1 MTRWIGSEVGVRS
14 AMKEYNPHEIEP
26 KWQKRWQDSG
36 IYKADDDSPKPKFY
50 SLVMFPYTSGVI
62 HMGTMRNYAIGDVV
76 ARYWKMRG
84 YNVLN
89 PMGWDAFGLP
99 AETAAITAGTH
110 PRVWTEANIA
120 QMKEH
125 IRKVGICYDWDRE
138 VSTCDPDYYKWTQWI
153 FVKMFEKGLAYRD
166 KALVNWCPD
175 CQTVLANEMV
185 HDGLCWRCD
194 SEVNKRDLVQ
204 WFLKTT
210 AYSEELLADIDTLDD
225 WPERVK
231 IMQRNWIGR
240 SEGVEF
246 DLPLQGGKDNIRV
259 FTSRIDTVF
268 GMTFVVLAPEHPLVE
283 KLTAPEKKAEVAEYV
298 KKARMTKEI
307 DRLSTEV
314 EKTGVFLGSYAMNPM
329 SGLHIPIFIADYVLM
344 GYGTGAI
351 MAVPAHDTRDF
362 AFAKKCDLPIP
373 VVIAPDGWDGQPL
386 DEAYVEEGTMV
397 NSAEFNGLKS
407 VEAMDEIASY
417 MEEKG
422 IGKRTVNYRLRDWLV
437 SRQRYWGVP
446 IPIVHCEKCGMVG
459 VPEDELPVVLP
470 EIEDYVPK
478 GKSPLAAVEDFVT
491 TKCPK
496 CGGPG
501 QRDTDTMETFVDSSW
516 YFFRYA
522 DPKWDD
528 GPFRKEKV
536 DAWLPVDQYI
546 GGIEHAI
553 MHLLYSR
560 FFTKFLS
567 DIGLTDVREPFKR
580 LFTQGM
586 VCKDGGAMSKSRGN
600 IVTVDEVV
608 TTHGAD
614 SGRLYI
620 LFMGPAEVDVEWNER
635 GLVGCR
641 RYLGR
646 LWSLLA
652 EGEVTDDEPP
662 GEEAEELLGKVHRT
676 IRKVAKDIERFHF
689 NTAISAIMELTNEL
703 SAYKMERGADRG
715 FLDAAKVLLVLLA
728 PMAPHI
734 TEELWEHLGGEGS
747 VHEQEWP
754 EWDEELAAEKL
765 VTIAVQVNGKTAD
778 TFEVSAE
785 TVEEDVVKEA
795 LERPKVQK
803 RIGGKAIVKRVYVPG
818 RILNVVT

>member
-1 MTRWIGSEVGVRS
+1 MR
-14 AMKEYNPHEIEP
+14 EYNPHEIES
-26 KWQKRWQDSG
+26 KWQKRWEESG

-50 SLVMFPYTSGVI
+50 SLVMFPYTSGSI

-76 ARYWKMRG
+76 ARYRRMRG

-99 AETAAITAGTH
+99 AETAAITAGIH
-110 PRVWTEANIA
+110 PRVWTEKNIA

-138 VSTCDPDYYKWTQWI
+138 VSTCDPDYYRWTQWI
-153 FVKMFEKGLAYRD
+153 FVKMFEKGLAYRG
-166 KALVNWCPD
+166 KALVNWCPK
-175 CQTVLANEMV
+175 CKSVLAGEEV
-185 HDGLCWRCD
+185 HNGLCWRCD
-194 SEVNKRDLVQ
+194 SEVDKRELVQ

-210 AYSEELLADIDTLDD
+210 AYSEELLADIDALDE

-231 IMQRNWIGR
+231 IMQRNWIGK

-246 DLPLQGGKDNIRV
+246 DLPVKADKENIRV

-268 GMTFVVLAPEHPLVE
+268 GMTFVVLAPEHPLVQ
-283 KLTAPEKKAEVAEYV
+283 KLTVPEKKAEVAEYV
-298 KKARMTKEI
+298 KKARMTRDI
-307 DRLSTEV
+307 DRLSAEE

-344 GYGTGAI
+344 SYGTGSI

-362 AFAKKCDLPIP
+362 DFAKKYDLPIP
-373 VVIAPDGWDGQPL
+373 VVIAPDGWDGKPL
-386 DEAYVEEGTMV
+386 EEAYVDEGTMV

-407 VEAMDEIASY
+407 AEAMEEIASY

-422 IGKRTVNYRLRDWLV
+422 IGRRTVNYRLRDWLI

-446 IPIVHCEKCGMVG
+446 IPVIHCEGCGV
-459 VPEDELPVVLP
+459 VPVPDVDLPVLLP
-470 EIEDYVPK
+470 EITDYRPS
-478 GKSPLAAVEDFVT
+478 GKSPIETSEEFVNTTCPRCGKAARRE
-491 TKCPK
+491 
-496 CGGPG
+496 
-501 QRDTDTMETFVDSSW
+501 TDTMATFVDSSW
-516 YFFRYA
+516 YFLRYA
-522 DPKWDD
+522 DPKWDK
-528 GPFRKEKV
+528 GPFRKEKA
-536 DAWLPVDQYI
+536 DTWLPVDQYI

-567 DIGLTDVREPFKR
+567 DIGLTEVREPFKR

-608 TTHGAD
+608 TSHGAD

-620 LFMGPAEVDVEWNER
+620 LFTGPAAVDVEWNDR

-646 LWSLLA
+646 LWSLVMEEKGGPRELA
-652 EGEVTDDEPP
+652 GEA
-662 GEEAEELLGKVHRT
+662 GEELLGMVHRT
-676 IRKVAKDIERFHF
+676 IKKVTRDIERFHF

-703 SAYKMERGADRG
+703 GGYKMEHGRDRG
-715 FLDAAKVLLVLLA
+715 LVEAVKILLVLLA

-747 VHEQEWP
+747 VHGQEWP
-754 EWDEELAAEKL
+754 EWEEELAAEEV
-765 VTIAVQVNGKTAD
+765 VTIAVQIDGKTVD
-778 TFEVSAE
+778 TFEVLAE
-785 TVEEDVVKEA
+785 APEAEVVKEA

-803 RIGGKAIVKRVYVPG
+803 RVEGKEIVRRVYVPG
-818 RILNVVT
+818 RILNIVT

>member
-1 MTRWIGSEVGVRS
+1 MR
-14 AMKEYNPHEIEP
+14 EYNPHEIES
-26 KWQKRWQDSG
+26 KWQKRWEESG

-50 SLVMFPYTSGVI
+50 SLVMFPYTSGSI

-76 ARYWKMRG
+76 ARYRRMRG

-99 AETAAITAGTH
+99 AETAAITAGIH
-110 PRVWTEANIA
+110 PRVWTEKNIA

-138 VSTCDPDYYKWTQWI
+138 VSTCDPDYYRWTQWI
-153 FVKMFEKGLAYRD
+153 FVKMFEKGLAYRG
-166 KALVNWCPD
+166 KAMVNWCPK
-175 CQTVLANEMV
+175 CKSVLAGEEV
-185 HDGLCWRCD
+185 HNGLCWRCD
-194 SEVNKRDLVQ
+194 SEVDKRELVQ

-210 AYSEELLADIDTLDD
+210 AYSEELLADIDALDE

-231 IMQRNWIGR
+231 IMQRNWIGK

-246 DLPLQGGKDNIRV
+246 DLPVKADKENIRV
-259 FTSRIDTVF
+259 FTSRVDTVF
-268 GMTFVVLAPEHPLVE
+268 GMTFVVLAPEHPLVQ
-283 KLTAPEKKAEVAEYV
+283 KLTVPEKKAEVAEYV
-298 KKARMTKEI
+298 KKARMTRDI
-307 DRLSTEV
+307 DRLSAEE

-344 GYGTGAI
+344 SYGTGSI

-362 AFAKKCDLPIP
+362 DFAKKYDLPIP
-373 VVIAPDGWDGQPL
+373 VVIAPDGWDGKPL
-386 DEAYVEEGTMV
+386 EEAYVDEGTMV

-407 VEAMDEIASY
+407 AEAMEEIASY

-422 IGKRTVNYRLRDWLV
+422 IGRRTVNYRLRDWLI

-446 IPIVHCEKCGMVG
+446 IPVIHCEGCGV
-459 VPEDELPVVLP
+459 VPVPDVDLPVLLP
-470 EIEDYVPK
+470 EITDYRPS
-478 GKSPLAAVEDFVT
+478 GKSPIETSEEFVNTTCPRCGKAARRE
-491 TKCPK
+491 
-496 CGGPG
+496 
-501 QRDTDTMETFVDSSW
+501 TDTMATFVDSSW
-516 YFFRYA
+516 YFLRYA
-522 DPKWDD
+522 DPKWDK
-528 GPFRKEKV
+528 GPFRKEKA
-536 DAWLPVDQYI
+536 DTWLPVDQYI

-567 DIGLTDVREPFKR
+567 DIGLTEVREPFKR

-608 TTHGAD
+608 TSHGAD

-620 LFMGPAEVDVEWNER
+620 LFTGPAAVDVEWNDR

-646 LWSLLA
+646 LWSLVMEEKGGPRELA
-652 EGEVTDDEPP
+652 GEA
-662 GEEAEELLGKVHRT
+662 GEELLGMVHRT
-676 IRKVAKDIERFHF
+676 IKKVTRDIERFHF

-703 SAYKMERGADRG
+703 GGYKMEHGRDRG
-715 FLDAAKVLLVLLA
+715 LVEAVKILLVLLA

-747 VHEQEWP
+747 VHAQEWP
-754 EWDEELAAEKL
+754 EWEEELAAEEV
-765 VTIAVQVNGKTAD
+765 VTIAVQIDGKTVD
-778 TFEVSAE
+778 TFEVLAE
-785 TVEEDVVKEA
+785 APEAEVVKEA

-803 RIGGKAIVKRVYVPG
+803 RVEGKEIVRRVYVPG
-818 RILNVVT
+818 RILNIVT

>member
-1 MTRWIGSEVGVRS
+1 MR
-14 AMKEYNPHEIEP
+14 EYNPHEIES
-26 KWQKRWQDSG
+26 KWQKRWEESG

-50 SLVMFPYTSGVI
+50 SLVMFPYTSGSI

-76 ARYWKMRG
+76 ARYRRMRG

-99 AETAAITAGTH
+99 AETAAITAGIH
-110 PRVWTEANIA
+110 PRVWTEKNIA

-138 VSTCDPDYYKWTQWI
+138 VSTCDPDYYRWTQWI
-153 FVKMFEKGLAYRD
+153 FVKMFEKGLAYRG
-166 KALVNWCPD
+166 KAMVNWCPK
-175 CQTVLANEMV
+175 CKSVLAGEEV
-185 HDGLCWRCD
+185 HNGLCWRCD
-194 SEVNKRDLVQ
+194 SEVDKRELVQ

-210 AYSEELLADIDTLDD
+210 AYSEELLADIDALDE

-231 IMQRNWIGR
+231 IMQRNWIGK

-246 DLPLQGGKDNIRV
+246 DLPVKADKENIRV

-268 GMTFVVLAPEHPLVE
+268 GMTFVVLAPEHPLVQ
-283 KLTAPEKKAEVAEYV
+283 KLTVPEKKAEVAEYV
-298 KKARMTKEI
+298 KKARMTRDI
-307 DRLSTEV
+307 DRLSAEE

-344 GYGTGAI
+344 SYGTGSI

-362 AFAKKCDLPIP
+362 DFAKKYDLPIP
-373 VVIAPDGWDGQPL
+373 VVIAPDGWDGKPL
-386 DEAYVEEGTMV
+386 EEAYVDEGTMV

-407 VEAMDEIASY
+407 AEAMEEIASY

-422 IGKRTVNYRLRDWLV
+422 IGRRTVNYRLRDWLI

-446 IPIVHCEKCGMVG
+446 IPVIHCEGCGV
-459 VPEDELPVVLP
+459 VPVPDVDLPVLLP
-470 EIEDYVPK
+470 EITDYRPS
-478 GKSPLAAVEDFVT
+478 GKSPIETSEEFVNTTCPRCGKAARRE
-491 TKCPK
+491 
-496 CGGPG
+496 
-501 QRDTDTMETFVDSSW
+501 TDTMATFVDSSW
-516 YFFRYA
+516 YFLRYA
-522 DPKWDD
+522 DPKWDK
-528 GPFRKEKV
+528 GPFRKEKA
-536 DAWLPVDQYI
+536 DTWLPVDQYI

-567 DIGLTDVREPFKR
+567 DIGLTEVREPFKR

-608 TTHGAD
+608 TSHGAD

-620 LFMGPAEVDVEWNER
+620 LFTGPAAVDVEWNDR

-646 LWSLLA
+646 LWSLVMEEKGGPRELA
-652 EGEVTDDEPP
+652 GEA
-662 GEEAEELLGKVHRT
+662 GEELLGMVHRT
-676 IRKVAKDIERFHF
+676 IKKVTRDIERFHF

-703 SAYKMERGADRG
+703 GGYKMEHGRDRG
-715 FLDAAKVLLVLLA
+715 LVEAVKILLVLLA

-747 VHEQEWP
+747 VHGQEWP
-754 EWDEELAAEKL
+754 EWEEELAAEEV
-765 VTIAVQVNGKTAD
+765 VTIAVQIDGKTVD
-778 TFEVSAE
+778 TFEVLAE
-785 TVEEDVVKEA
+785 APEAEVVKEA

-803 RIGGKAIVKRVYVPG
+803 RVEGKEIVRRVYVPG
-818 RILNVVT
+818 RILNIVT

>member
-1 MTRWIGSEVGVRS
+1 
-14 AMKEYNPHEIEP
+14 
-26 KWQKRWQDSG
+26 
-36 IYKADDDSPKPKFY
+36 
-50 SLVMFPYTSGVI
+50 
-62 HMGTMRNYAIGDVV
+62 
-76 ARYWKMRG
+76 
-84 YNVLN
+84 
-89 PMGWDAFGLP
+89 MGWDAFGLP
-99 AETAAITAGTH
+99 AETAAITADTH
-110 PRVWTEANIA
+110 PRVWTEKNIA

-138 VSTCDPDYYKWTQWI
+138 VSTCDPDYYRWTQWI
-153 FVKMFEKGLAYRD
+153 FIKMFEKGLAYRG
-166 KALVNWCPD
+166 KASVNWCPE
-175 CQTVLANEMV
+175 CKSVLASEEV
-185 HDGLCWRCD
+185 HNGLCWRCD
-194 SEVNKRDLVQ
+194 SEVDKRELVQ

-210 AYSEELLADIDTLDD
+210 AYSEELLADIDALDE

-246 DLPLQGGKDNIRV
+246 DLPVKGDKENIRV

-268 GMTFVVLAPEHPLVE
+268 GMTFVVLAPEHPLVQ
-283 KLTAPEKKAEVAEYV
+283 KLTVPEKKAEVAEYV
-298 KKARMTKEI
+298 KKARMTKDI
-307 DRLSTEV
+307 DRLSTEE

-362 AFAKKCDLPIP
+362 DFAKKYDLPIP
-373 VVIAPDGWDGQPL
+373 VVVAPDGWDGKPL
-386 DEAYVEEGTMV
+386 EEAYVDEGTMV

-407 VEAMDEIASY
+407 AEAVEEIASY

-422 IGKRTVNYRLRDWLV
+422 IGKRAVNYRLRDWLI

-446 IPIVHCEKCGMVG
+446 IPVIHCEGCGV
-459 VPEDELPVVLP
+459 VPVPDGDLPVLLP
-470 EIEDYVPK
+470 EVTDYRPS
-478 GKSPLAAVEDFVT
+478 GKSPIETAEEFVNTTCPRCGKAARRE
-491 TKCPK
+491 
-496 CGGPG
+496 
-501 QRDTDTMETFVDSSW
+501 TDTMATFVDSSW
-516 YFFRYA
+516 YFLRYA
-522 DPKWDD
+522 DPKWDK
-528 GPFRKEKV
+528 GPFRKEKA
-536 DAWLPVDQYI
+536 DTWLPVDQYI

-567 DIGLTDVREPFKR
+567 DIGLTEVREPFKR

-608 TTHGAD
+608 TSHGAD

-620 LFMGPAEVDVEWNER
+620 LFMGPAEVDVEWNDR

-646 LWSLLA
+646 LWSLVMEEKGGPREQA
-652 EGEVTDDEPP
+652 GEA
-662 GEEAEELLGKVHRT
+662 GEELLGKVHRT
-676 IRKVAKDIERFHF
+676 IRKVTTDTERFHF

-703 SAYKMERGADRG
+703 GGYKMEHGRDRS
-715 FLDAAKVLLVLLA
+715 LVEAVKILLVLLA

-747 VHEQEWP
+747 VHAQEWP
-754 EWDEELAAEKL
+754 EWEEELAAEEL
-765 VTIAVQVNGKTAD
+765 VTIAVQIDGKTVD
-778 TFEVSAE
+778 TFEVLAE
-785 TVEEDVVKEA
+785 AAEAEVVKEA

-803 RIGGKAIVKRVYVPG
+803 RVEGKDIVRRVYVPG
-818 RILNVVT
+818 RILNIVT

>member
-1 MTRWIGSEVGVRS
+1 
-14 AMKEYNPHEIEP
+14 MKEYNPHEIEP
-26 KWQKRWQDSG
+26 KWQKRWEESG

-99 AETAAITAGTH
+99 AETAAITAGIH
-110 PRVWTEANIA
+110 PRAWTEANIA

-166 KALVNWCPD
+166 KALVNWCPE

-194 SEVNKRDLVQ
+194 SEVDKRELVQ

-246 DLPLQGGKDNIRV
+246 DLPVQGGEDNIRV

-283 KLTAPEKKAEVAEYV
+283 KLTAPEKKGEVAEYV
-298 KKARMTKEI
+298 RKARMTKEI

-362 AFAKKCDLPIP
+362 AFAKRYDLPIP
-373 VVIAPDGWDGQPL
+373 VVIAPDGWDGRPL
-386 DEAYVEEGTMV
+386 EEAYVEEGTMV

-407 VEAMDEIASY
+407 SDAIDEIAGY

-422 IGKRTVNYRLRDWLV
+422 IGRRTVNYRLRDWLV

-459 VPEDELPVVLP
+459 VPDDELPVVLP

-496 CGGPG
+496 CGGTA

-516 YFFRYA
+516 YFMRYA
-522 DPKWDD
+522 DPKWDE
-528 GPFRKEKV
+528 GPFRKEKA
-536 DAWLPVDQYI
+536 DKWLPVDQYI

-567 DIGLTDVREPFKR
+567 DIGLTEVREPFKR

-620 LFMGPAEVDVEWNER
+620 LFMGPAEVDVEWNDR

-646 LWSLLA
+646 LWALLT
-652 EGEVTDDEPP
+652 EGEPTGEEPP
-662 GEEAEELLGKVHRT
+662 RGDGEELLGKVHRT
-676 IRKVAKDIERFHF
+676 IRKVGKDIERFHF

-747 VHEQEWP
+747 IHEQEWP

-778 TFEVSAE
+778 TFEVPAE
-785 TVEEDVVKEA
+785 AREEEVVKKA
-795 LERPKVQK
+795 LERPKVRK
-803 RIGGKAIVKRVYVPG
+803 RIDGKAVVKRVYVPG

>member
-1 MTRWIGSEVGVRS
+1 MR
-14 AMKEYNPHEIEP
+14 EYNPREIES
-26 KWQKRWQDSG
+26 KWQKQWEESG
-36 IYKADDDSPKPKFY
+36 IYRADDDSPKPKFY
-50 SLVMFPYTSGVI
+50 SLVMFPYTSGAI

-76 ARYWKMRG
+76 ARYRRMRG

-110 PRVWTEANIA
+110 PRVWTEKNIA

-138 VSTCDPDYYKWTQWI
+138 VSTCDPDYYRWTQWI
-153 FVKMFEKGLAYRD
+153 FVKMFEKGLAYRG
-166 KALVNWCPD
+166 KASVNWCPK
-175 CQTVLANEMV
+175 CKSVLASEEV
-185 HDGLCWRCD
+185 HNGLCWRCD
-194 SEVNKRDLVQ
+194 SEVDKRELVQ

-210 AYSEELLADIDTLDD
+210 AYSEELLADIDALDE

-231 IMQRNWIGR
+231 IMQRNWIGK

-246 DLPLQGGKDNIRV
+246 DLPVKGDKENIRV

-268 GMTFVVLAPEHPLVE
+268 GMTFVVLAPEHPLVQ
-283 KLTAPEKKAEVAEYV
+283 KLTVPEKKAEVAEYV
-298 KKARMTKEI
+298 KKARMTRDI
-307 DRLSTEV
+307 DRLSTEE

-344 GYGTGAI
+344 SYGTGSI

-362 AFAKKCDLPIP
+362 DFAKKYDLPIP
-373 VVIAPDGWDGQPL
+373 VVIAPDGWDGKPL
-386 DEAYVEEGTMV
+386 EEAYVDEGTMV

-407 VEAMDEIASY
+407 AEAMEEIASY

-422 IGKRTVNYRLRDWLV
+422 IGKRTVNYRLRDWLI

-446 IPIVHCEKCGMVG
+446 IPVIHCEGCGV
-459 VPEDELPVVLP
+459 VPVPDVDLPVLLP
-470 EIEDYVPK
+470 EVTDYRPS
-478 GKSPLAAVEDFVT
+478 GKSPIETSEEFVSTTCPRCGKAARRE
-491 TKCPK
+491 
-496 CGGPG
+496 
-501 QRDTDTMETFVDSSW
+501 TDTMATFVDSSW
-516 YFFRYA
+516 YFLRYA
-522 DPKWDD
+522 DPKWDK
-528 GPFRKEKV
+528 GPFRKEKA
-536 DAWLPVDQYI
+536 DTWLPVDQYI

-567 DIGLTDVREPFKR
+567 DIGLTEVREPFKR

-608 TTHGAD
+608 TSHGAD

-620 LFMGPAEVDVEWNER
+620 LFTGPAEVDVEWNDR

-646 LWSLLA
+646 LWSLVMEEKGGPREPA
-652 EGEVTDDEPP
+652 GEA
-662 GEEAEELLGKVHRT
+662 GEELLGKVHRT
-676 IRKVAKDIERFHF
+676 IKKVTTDIERFHF

-703 SAYKMERGADRG
+703 GGYKMEHGRDRG
-715 FLDAAKVLLVLLA
+715 LVEAVKILLVLLA

-747 VHEQEWP
+747 VHAQEWP
-754 EWDEELAAEKL
+754 EWEEELAAEEL
-765 VTIAVQVNGKTAD
+765 VTIAVQIDGKTVD
-778 TFEVSAE
+778 TFEVLAE
-785 TVEEDVVKEA
+785 AAEAEVVKEA

-803 RIGGKAIVKRVYVPG
+803 RVEGKEILRRVYVPG
-818 RILNVVT
+818 RILNIVT